1 MPRNIGS
8 SPEILY
14 IIEERAMT
22 LKLPRLEILPVDKIL
37 PHEHFDEQR
46 TGPLMERLKASGVL
60 RNPPIVAPFQDG
72 TGRYMVLD
80 GANRTTAIRKLG
92 YPHILAQV
100 VPPDDPGLD
109 LKTWNHVVWG
119 LPPEDFFAR
128 LQAVLS
134 LPLEKVPFA
143 EGLAALRANRTLVL
157 VSLPDG
163 TTYATP
169 EAPPTVEERVEALNR
184 LVEAYIH
191 DASVDRT
198 SEREVMALV
207 PFYEGLS
214 GLVIFPHFEVH
225 EVMTLAGK
233 GLLFPAGI
241 TRFTIAPRALR
252 VNYPLAELAAPKSL
266 EEKNRA
272 LQQWI
277 QERIARKGVRYYAEP
292 TVLFDE

>member
-1 MPRNIGS
+1 
-8 SPEILY
+8 
-14 IIEERAMT
+14 MT
-22 LKLPRLEILPVDKIL
+22 LQLPHLEILPVDRIL

-46 TGPLMERLKASGVL
+46 TYPLIERLRASGVL
-60 RNPPIVAPFQDG
+60 RNPPIVTPFHDG

-100 VPPDDPGLD
+100 VEPDDPGLS

-119 LPPEDFFAR
+119 LSPEAFLAGLR
-128 LQAVLS
+128 EALPV
-134 LPLEKVPFA
+134 PLEPIAFP
-143 EGLAALRANRTLVL
+143 EGYSRLMANRTLVV

-163 TTYATP
+163 STYATP
-169 EAPPTVEERVEALNR
+169 TAPERLETRLDYLNR
-184 LVEAYIH
+184 LVESYIH
-191 DASVDRT
+191 RASVDRT
-198 SEREVMALV
+198 SEREVANLV
-207 PFYEGLS
+207 GMYEGLS
-214 GLVIFPHFEVH
+214 GLVVFPHFEVD
-225 EVMTLAGK
+225 EVMRMAGQ
-233 GLLFPAGI
+233 GVLFPPGI

-252 VNYPLAELAAPKSL
+252 LNYPLAELAAPKPL

-272 LQQWI
+272 LQAWI